1 MNENVQ
7 QTVALDLNYQI
18 LIIAIDFAFIFRIQI
33 EKWLNHFFNLKPSS
47 ALFIQYRKEIC
58 FQNCF

>member
-18 LIIAIDFAFIFRIQI
+18 LIIAIDFAFIFYPISYTNW
-33 EKWLNHFFNLKPSS
+33 KMAKSFF
-47 ALFIQYRKEIC
+47 
-58 FQNCF
+58 